1 MTVSSAPAPSLSV
14 PYPASESRFRV
25 MGSDAHVL
33 VTGVGSADRGV
44 LLAQAEQRLREL
56 EGLWSRFIDDSE
68 ISNLN
73 RTDGPLAVSPETFQL
88 IELAIIGWERTA
100 GRFDPT
106 VHDAV
111 LGSGYGGQPAAISS
125 NASPGC
131 AFICLDRANNTVELP
146 PNVRIDPGG
155 IGKGLAADLVSQELL
170 DDGADGALVSLGG
183 DLRVRGVS
191 PDPAGWLI
199 EIGEPSIAPGS
210 ITRLV
215 LVDGAVAT
223 STTEKRRWVTDG
235 EVRHHLIDP
244 STGHS
249 HDRTTRLATVVS
261 RDAWWAEVCT
271 KQLFG
276 VEPVEMSN
284 VIVDAEAMILTD
296 SGELHRSSNFERY
309 ES

>member
-1 MTVSSAPAPSLSV
+1 
-14 PYPASESRFRV
+14 
-25 MGSDAHVL
+25 MGSDAHLV
-33 VTGVGSADRGV
+33 VTGLSPVERS
-44 LLAQAEQRLREL
+44 LLLRRAEQRLGNL
-56 EGLWSRFIDDSE
+56 ENLWSRFKETSE
-68 ISNLN
+68 ISRLN
-73 RTDGPLAVSPETFQL
+73 QTKGPMDVSPETFRL
-88 IELAIIGWERTA
+88 VELAIVGWERSA

-106 VHDAV
+106 VYDAIV
-111 LGSGYGGQPAAISS
+111 GSGYGGATPASTTGA
-125 NASPGC
+125 APGC
-131 AFICLDRANNTVELP
+131 AFVRLDRTNNTIELP

-170 DDGADGALVSLGG
+170 DDGADGALVSIGG

-210 ITRLV
+210 LTRVV

-244 STGHS
+244 STGRS
-249 HDRTTRLATVVS
+249 HERSTRLASVVT

-276 VEPVEMSN
+276 LDPVDGLTSREIAN
-284 VIVDAEAMILTD
+284 VLVDAEAIVLTD
-296 SGELHRSSNFERY
+296 CGELHRSLNFERF